1 MSVTTDSIFQ
11 GSYEKSRL
19 SRLFIARNIGLFILL
34 VTFSWFIKGTQVNTQ
49 VVLPS
54 VFLLWLFLLVAQWIL
69 LQQLK
74 PNVWNL
80 LFQLCS
86 DFILIGVLIF
96 SSGGIASPLVF
107 LLGVII
113 IIAGAQARVL
123 LVLTTAVLAA
133 MTYLIAI
140 YIYAASQHTAITD
153 EHTLKILLQT
163 SLFFLAGGIMALIA
177 RRHSNLQQA
186 EHSATKAHKK
196 LQALNKQILYTMQ
209 EGMVFLD
216 DRLYIHDYNPAA
228 QTLLNLQSNCRGK
241 ALHTILHTSSDM
253 LYRIMKSDCQS
264 FKSEQKNGDEHLLFN
279 LVHIRG
285 EQNMW
290 LMTIVNITETRNLE
304 QKLAEQDKLAS
315 LGQMASMLAHEIRN
329 PMQSIAQAVELMG
342 LQQPNNNLERIVTDE
357 ISRLNRLVSDM
368 LNYAS
373 PLQPHVQHVSIL
385 KLLQTSVAH
394 IDLNNQYQIQINC
407 PDLRIN
413 IDPDHFRLVTDNL
426 IRNAVHASPEPA
438 SIILTFKHHK
448 NTWSFNVRDHGKGI
462 HGVMRKKLFEPFQTN
477 RKQGTGLGL
486 ATVWQVC
493 QVNGWRITLDETIHD
508 GSCFVITSQPNSP
521 QQGENRKQHG

>member
-1 MSVTTDSIFQ
+1 MPVTTDSIFQ

-19 SRLFIARNIGLFILL
+19 NRLFIARNIGSFVLL
-34 VTFSWFIKGTQVNTQ
+34 IAFSWFTKGTQPSLQIT
-49 VVLPS
+49 LPTIFFIWF
-54 VFLLWLFLLVAQWIL
+54 FLVVAQWIL

-74 PNVWNL
+74 PIIWNL

-86 DFILIGVLIF
+86 DLILIGLLIF
-96 SSGGIASPLVF
+96 ISGGIASPLVF

-123 LVLTTAVLAA
+123 LVLATAVLAA
-133 MTYLIAI
+133 ITYLIAI

-177 RRHSNLQQA
+177 RRHSSLQQA

-209 EGMVFLD
+209 EGMIILD
-216 DRLYIHDYNPAA
+216 DRLYIHDFNPAA
-228 QTLLNLQSNCRGK
+228 QNLLNLQSNCREK
-241 ALHTILHTSSDM
+241 ALHTILKTSSDM
-253 LYRIMKSDCQS
+253 LYHIMESDCQS
-264 FKSEQKNGDEHLLFN
+264 FKSEQQVGDEHLLFN
-279 LVHIRG
+279 LVHILG

-290 LMTIVNITETRNLE
+290 LMTIVNITETRDLE

-368 LNYAS
+368 LDYAS
-373 PLQPHVQHVSIL
+373 PLHPHIQHVSIL
-385 KLLQTSVAH
+385 DLLQTSVAH
-394 IDLNNQYQIQINC
+394 IDLNNQYRIQINC
-407 PDLRIN
+407 PSLYIN

-438 SIILTFKHHK
+438 SIILTFKHD
-448 NTWSFNVRDHGKGI
+448 NDTWSFSVRDHGKGI
-462 HGVMRKKLFEPFQTN
+462 HGAMRKKLFEPFQTN
-477 RKQGTGLGL
+477 RKKGTGLGL

-493 QVNGWRITLDETIHD
+493 QVNHWNITLDEEVHD
-508 GSCFVITSQPNSP
+508 GCSFVITSQPQSP
-521 QQGENRKQHG
+521 QQGEDKK

>member
-1 MSVTTDSIFQ
+1 MSVTTDSVFQ
-11 GSYEKSRL
+11 GYYEKKRIN
-19 SRLFIARNIGLFILL
+19 RLFIARNIGSVVLL
-34 VTFSWFIKGTQVNTQ
+34 AAFSWFTKGTQPNPHIT
-49 VVLPS
+49 LLTIFFIWF
-54 VFLLWLFLLVAQWIL
+54 FLMVAQWVL

-74 PNVWNL
+74 PIVWSL

-86 DFILIGVLIF
+86 DLIIIGLLIF
-96 SSGGIASPLVF
+96 ISGGIASPLVF

-123 LVLTTAVLAA
+123 LVLATAVLAA
-133 MTYLIAI
+133 ITYLIAI
-140 YIYAASQHTAITD
+140 YSYAALQHIAITD

-163 SLFFLAGGIMALIA
+163 SLFFLTGGIMALIA
-177 RRHSNLQQA
+177 QRHSSLQQA

-209 EGMVFLD
+209 EGMVILD
-216 DRLYIHDYNPAA
+216 DKFYIHDFNPAA
-228 QTLLNLQSNCRGK
+228 QTLLNLQPNCRGK
-241 ALHTILHTSSDM
+241 ALHNILKTSSDM
-253 LYRIMKSDCQS
+253 LHHIMESDCQS
-264 FKSEQKNGDEHLLFN
+264 FKSEQQVGNEHLLFN
-279 LVHIRG
+279 LVHIRD

-373 PLQPHVQHVSIL
+373 PLQPHIQHVSIL
-385 KLLQTSVAH
+385 ELLQTSVAH

-407 PDLRIN
+407 PDIHIN
-413 IDPDHFRLVTDNL
+413 IDPDHFRLVADNL

-438 SIILTFKHHK
+438 SIILTFKQYKH
-448 NTWSFNVRDHGKGI
+448 TWIFSVRDHGKGI
-462 HGVMRKKLFEPFQTN
+462 HGTMRKKLFEPFQTT
-477 RKQGTGLGL
+477 RRQGTGLGL

-493 QVNGWRITLDETIHD
+493 QVNHWNITLDEEVHD
-508 GSCFVITSQPNSP
+508 GCCFVITSQPQSSL
-521 QQGENRKQHG
+521 QGDDKE

>member
-1 MSVTTDSIFQ
+1 MSVTTDSVFQ
-11 GSYEKSRL
+11 GYYEKKRIN
-19 SRLFIARNIGLFILL
+19 RLFIARNIGSVVLL
-34 VTFSWFIKGTQVNTQ
+34 AAFSWFTKGTQPNPHIT
-49 VVLPS
+49 LLTIFFIWF
-54 VFLLWLFLLVAQWIL
+54 FLMVAQWVL

-74 PNVWNL
+74 PIVWSL

-86 DFILIGVLIF
+86 DLIIIGLLIF
-96 SSGGIASPLVF
+96 ISGGIASPLVF

-123 LVLTTAVLAA
+123 LVLATAVLAA
-133 MTYLIAI
+133 ITYLIAI
-140 YIYAASQHTAITD
+140 YSYAALQHVAITD

-177 RRHSNLQQA
+177 QRHSSLQQA

-209 EGMVFLD
+209 EGMVILD
-216 DRLYIHDYNPAA
+216 DKFYIHDFNPAA
-228 QTLLNLQSNCRGK
+228 QTLLNLQPNCRGK
-241 ALHTILHTSSDM
+241 ALHNILKTSSDM
-253 LYRIMKSDCQS
+253 LHHIMESDCQS
-264 FKSEQKNGDEHLLFN
+264 FKSEQQVGNEHLLFN
-279 LVHIRG
+279 LVHIRD

-373 PLQPHVQHVSIL
+373 PLQPHIQHVSIL
-385 KLLQTSVAH
+385 ELLQTSVAH

-407 PDLRIN
+407 PDIHIN
-413 IDPDHFRLVTDNL
+413 IDPDHFRLVADNL

-438 SIILTFKHHK
+438 SIILTFKQYKH
-448 NTWSFNVRDHGKGI
+448 TWIFSVRDHGKGI
-462 HGVMRKKLFEPFQTN
+462 HGIMRKKLFEPFQTT
-477 RKQGTGLGL
+477 RRQGTGLGL

-493 QVNGWRITLDETIHD
+493 QVNHWNITLDEEVHD
-508 GSCFVITSQPNSP
+508 GCCFVITSQPQSSL
-521 QQGENRKQHG
+521 QGDDKE